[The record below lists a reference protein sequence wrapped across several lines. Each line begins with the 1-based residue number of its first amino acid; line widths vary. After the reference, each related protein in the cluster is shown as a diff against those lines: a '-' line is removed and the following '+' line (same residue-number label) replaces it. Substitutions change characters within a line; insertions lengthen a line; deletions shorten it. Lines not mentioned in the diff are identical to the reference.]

1 MYQSDKTRFQLLV
14 RGLRTVMQK
23 SQLRPDVV
31 IGSALK
37 KWCENV
43 FPYLPRASLP
53 FAFTLENQECVC
65 AFVDFVQEKELLEST
80 YWLSS
85 AYAQLLEKEHRKR
98 LAMFFTPPTLTRRLI
113 EDLST
118 NGVDFADNSFCDPA
132 CGGGA
137 FLAPIAIRMKEE
149 LLRKGATPYQIIDHI
164 SNNLLG
170 FDKSYTLC
178 ELSRHFLLMVL
189 YEEFVS
195 TGILPNFQIHHGDSL
210 LKGVVFS
217 GKVDV
222 VVCNPPFRKM
232 SKIETKEYMDDFS
245 DVIEAQPNL
254 YSLFFAL
261 CIKLL
266 KKEGVCALIT
276 PTSFLSGQYF
286 SKLRRF
292 LLTQTKVLSIGI
304 VSDRLGIFIDVS
316 QETTLTIACRERAGY
331 ISSNETRVSVV
342 SRDGNYVDI
351 GMCALSDSG
360 AAWPIPRIE
369 SDVALLKK
377 ASKSLVTLADYGY
390 TVRIGAF
397 VWNRDTRTTFASA
410 DSASKEHCGAI
421 VPLLWSS
428 DITQDGRLLFTGEQK
443 TNNEHCFVNMGKKDH
458 PSIVRKPCVI
468 LQRVTSNSQLRR
480 LIAAAVPNTIFDSY
494 GGFVGENHTV
504 IIEQMVDDPAL
515 KPNQLAELL
524 GTSTVDRYFRCISG
538 ATNVSIFELNQLH
551 LPEPAKLRLHLSQG
565 ENMSDAARKAM
576 DYM

>member
-1 MYQSDKTRFQLLV
+1 
-14 RGLRTVMQK
+14 MQNT
-23 SQLRPDVV
+23 QLRPDVV

-43 FPYLPRASLP
+43 FPHLPRSSLP

-113 EDLST
+113 EDLSA

-149 LLRKGATPYQIIDHI
+149 LLRKGATPHQIIDHI
-164 SNNLLG
+164 SSKLLG
-170 FDKSYTLC
+170 FDKNNILC
-178 ELSRHFLLMVL
+178 ELSRHFLLMAL
-189 YEEFVS
+189 YEEVVS
-195 TGILPNFQIHHGDSL
+195 TGIQPNFQIYHGDSL
-210 LKGVVFS
+210 LKGVAFS

-261 CIKLL
+261 CVKLL
-266 KKEGVCALIT
+266 KKKGVCALIT

-316 QETTLTIACRERAGY
+316 QETTLTIACRERARY
-331 ISSNETRVSVV
+331 TSSNETRVSVV
-342 SRDGNYVDI
+342 SRDGNYIDI

-390 TVRIGAF
+390 AVRIGAF
-397 VWNRDTRTTFASA
+397 VWNRDTRTTYASA

-443 TNNEHCFVNMGKKDH
+443 TNNEHCFVNMVKKDH